1 MIHLLEQ
8 QQSLP
13 VPVETVWQLIQN
25 PANLDSI
32 TPPDLQFSIVSPVP
46 PVMYDGL
53 IIEYRLRVP
62 YFGKQ
67 SWVTEIKHIRPGCS
81 FVDEQRVGPYRFWH
95 HYHELQPEGAATRM
109 IDRVHYQLP
118 YGPLGELLHRL
129 VVRETL
135 ERIFAFRRRELDR
148 RFPA

>member
-1 MIHLLEQ
+1 MHLLKQ
-8 QQSLP
+8 QQFLP
-13 VPVETVWQLIQN
+13 VPVETVWELIQN

-46 PVMYDGL
+46 PVMYNGL

-62 YFGKQ
+62 YFGHQ

-81 FVDEQRVGPYRFWH
+81 FVDEQRLGPYRLWYH
-95 HYHELQPEGAATRM
+95 CHELQPENGGTMM

-129 VVRETL
+129 VVRRTL
-135 ERIFAFRRRELDR
+135 ERIFAYRRRVLDR
-148 RFPA
+148 RYQP

>member
-8 QQSLP
+8 HQVLP

-46 PVMYDGL
+46 QIMYDGL

-62 YFGKQ
+62 YFG
-67 SWVTEIKHIRPGCS
+67 SNPG
-81 FVDEQRVGPYRFWH
+81 
-95 HYHELQPEGAATRM
+95 
-109 IDRVHYQLP
+109 
-118 YGPLGELLHRL
+118 
-129 VVRETL
+129 
-135 ERIFAFRRRELDR
+135 
-148 RFPA
+148 

>member
-8 QQSLP
+8 HQSLP

-32 TPPDLQFSIVSPVP
+32 TPPDLQFSIASPVP

-62 YFGKQ
+62 YFGRQ
-67 SWVTEIKHIRPGCS
+67 SWVTEIKHIRPGRS
-81 FVDEQRVGPYRFWH
+81 FVDEQRIGPYRFWH
-95 HYHELQPEGAATRM
+95 HYHEVQAEGDTTM
-109 IDRVHYQLP
+109 MTDRVHYQLP

-129 VVRETL
+129 VVRRTL